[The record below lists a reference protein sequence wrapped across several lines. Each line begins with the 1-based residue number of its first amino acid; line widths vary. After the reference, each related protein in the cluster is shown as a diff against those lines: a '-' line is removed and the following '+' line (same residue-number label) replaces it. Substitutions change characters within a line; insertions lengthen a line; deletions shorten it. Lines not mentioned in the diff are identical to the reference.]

1 MNKSIFKGIITGTLY
16 ILIIFSTCLVTF
28 YGTEY
33 GMSFDIGVMAISF
46 VYLIIAEIIAFII
59 SKTKIACTIS
69 KISKIISIIVGIVVV
84 ISAFVNSIFNFTTIK
99 YVMPGPIV
107 LLPNIIWLFV
117 ITFFTLAN
125 INFGNKENKDLLK
138 FFIGAIVSVVV
149 LYLVNIVLKMYID
162 SGVTMSVNE
171 IINIILRAVCGTGI
185 AGYSIYGFIKQENN
199 KEN

>member
-46 VYLIIAEIIAFII
+46 VYLIIAEII